1 MLGGIDTTCLRHQG
15 ADARRQDGQDPE
27 LCSGREI
34 FGQACGTDGVF
45 YGSKTGMVQER
56 GQVPVLMENIRGNKL
71 LHRGTCIRY
80 RQTGI

>member
-34 FGQACGTDGVF
+34 FGQACGTDGVLHDR
-45 YGSKTGMVQER
+45 KTGVVQER
-56 GQVPVLMENIRGNKL
+56 KPFPVHMEDI
-71 LHRGTCIRY
+71 
-80 RQTGI
+80 